1 MSARDIIHQ
10 GVKNALLKDGWV
22 ITDDPFTIQ
31 YEDATLFADLAAERT
46 IAAEKA
52 GNKILVEIKS
62 FVGISPFHDLKIA
75 LGQYQL
81 YLPMLQTL
89 GLDYKLYIAIGDEVY
104 ADTFQRQSF
113 QLIVDWY
120 ELPLI
125 VVNLESE
132 EIEQWIN

>member
-1 MSARDIIHQ
+1 M
-10 GVKNALLKDGWV
+10 
-22 ITDDPFTIQ
+22 
-31 YEDATLFADLAAERT
+31 
-46 IAAEKA
+46 
-52 GNKILVEIKS
+52 
-62 FVGISPFHDLKIA
+62 KIA

>member
-52 GNKILVEIKS
+52 GN
-62 FVGISPFHDLKIA
+62 
-75 LGQYQL
+75 
-81 YLPMLQTL
+81 
-89 GLDYKLYIAIGDEVY
+89 
-104 ADTFQRQSF
+104 
-113 QLIVDWY
+113 
-120 ELPLI
+120 
-125 VVNLESE
+125 
-132 EIEQWIN
+132 

>member
-1 MSARDIIHQ
+1 MSARDFIHDA
-10 GVKNALLKDGWV
+10 VKNALIKDGWI

-52 GNKILVEIKS
+52 ETKILVEIKS
-62 FVGISPFHDLKIA
+62 FVGPSPFHDLKVA

-81 YLPMLQTL
+81 YIPLLKTL
-89 GLDYKLYIAIGDEVY
+89 DLDYKLYLAISDEVY
-104 ADTFQRQSF
+104 VDTFQRQSF
-113 QLIVDWY
+113 QLIIEWY
-120 ELPLI
+120 NLPLM
-125 VVNLESE
+125 VVNLDLQ

>member
-22 ITDDPFTIQ
+22 IADDPFTIQ